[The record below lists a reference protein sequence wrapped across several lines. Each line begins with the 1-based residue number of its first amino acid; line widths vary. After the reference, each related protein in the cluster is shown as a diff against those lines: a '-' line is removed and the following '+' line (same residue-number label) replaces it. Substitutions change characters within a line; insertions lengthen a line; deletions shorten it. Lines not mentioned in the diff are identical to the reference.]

1 VHITNWETLVNRSG
15 RGGCA
20 DYTDTAAYGKVEAE
34 IRRAVAAT
42 VWPVGAREFTIFP
55 QSGKKS
61 GEGNGVKPIKRGFVE
76 TLAGLGWELEK
87 RPPPVAGRDEGGKGS
102 QVGAFDCLREFADG
116 APGPFVV
123 EWETGN
129 ISSSHRAINRIALG
143 ILRGHISGGVLVVPS
158 RDFAR
163 YLTDRVG
170 NAPELYPYFDLW
182 REWTLADAAYLGVV
196 TVEYDA
202 TSLDVARIPKG
213 TNGRAL
219 L

>member
-1 VHITNWETLVNRSG
+1 MHITAWDTLVNRSG
-15 RGGCA
+15 PDGGSR
-20 DYTDTAAYGKVEAE
+20 YIDTAPYRLVESE
-34 IRRAVAAT
+34 IRQAIAAT
-42 VWPVGAREFTIFP
+42 VWPAGANDFTIFP

-76 TLAGLGWELEK
+76 TLSNLGWALEA
-87 RPPPVAGRDEGGKGS
+87 RPPHHPGSDLEAGPE
-102 QVGAFDCLREFADG
+102 AFDCMRAL
-116 APGPFVV
+116 PGGTAGPLAV

-143 ILRGHISGGVLVVPS
+143 ILRGHISGGLLVVPS

-170 NAPELYPYFDLW
+170 NAPELRPYYDLW
-182 REWTLADAAYLGVV
+182 RQWTLADTAYLGIV
-196 TVEYDA
+196 TVEHDA
-202 TSLDVARIPKG
+202 TSEDVPRIPKG

-219 L
+219 V